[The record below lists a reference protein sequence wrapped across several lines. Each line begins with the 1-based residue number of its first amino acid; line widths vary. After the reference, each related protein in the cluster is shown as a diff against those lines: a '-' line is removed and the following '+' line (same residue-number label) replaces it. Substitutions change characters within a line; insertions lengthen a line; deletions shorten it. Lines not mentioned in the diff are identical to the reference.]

1 MSPTSNHT
9 RRICLS
15 AFAVALVLA
24 FAHTAGADPKPG
36 SSGRVFGPPLPVA
49 TAKAAPKKRAAPR
62 TVLTKKPAR
71 GAPRSLPGLG
81 QGARGAAVLAMQT
94 RLAEL
99 HYDVEL
105 TGVFDYTTLEAVIGF
120 QKVND
125 LPRTGRATE
134 SMLTA
139 LQTATN
145 PSPMIPTGGQNRIEV
160 DLKKQFLGLYKGGE
174 LFKLLPI
181 SSGSGKDF
189 CVTDPDT
196 SKTVCDK
203 AITPGGSFRIRSRII
218 GWRESKLGL
227 LYNPLYFNG
236 GIAFHGAPVVPSTPA
251 SHGCVRIP
259 MPSAE
264 WFPNEVAN
272 GTAVYVFGGE
282 KAPVPFGEKAPTDLK
297 PNATAPSTTADPALT
312 IPGGSTTT
320 VAGGVV
326 GAPTTVGGIGAAPT
340 TTVTGSTPS
349 TLVKPGAGASSTT
362 PPRATTTIAPTP
374 TTVAQVPTT
383 TLAQAPT
390 TVAQAP
396 TTVAQAP
403 TTLEASVTTS
413 TLSPNTSTVVAA
425 AVVAA
430 STTTLPAAH

>member
-1 MSPTSNHT
+1 MSPTSNHAN
-9 RRICLS
+9 RFFSGAI
-15 AFAVALVLA
+15 AVALVLA
-24 FAHTAGADPKPG
+24 FAHTAGADPKAG
-36 SSGRVFGPPLPVA
+36 SSGRTFGPPLPVA
-49 TAKAAPKKRAAPR
+49 TAKAAPKKRPAPR

-81 QGARGAAVLAMQT
+81 QGARGDVVLAMQT
-94 RLAEL
+94 RLADL
-99 HYDVEL
+99 HYDVEV
-105 TGVFDYTTLEAVIGF
+105 TGVFDYTTLQGVIGF

-125 LPRTGRATE
+125 LPRTGRATD
-134 SMLTA
+134 SMLAA

-160 DLKKQFLGLYKGGE
+160 DLKKQYLGLYKGGA

-236 GIAFHGAPVVPSTPA
+236 GIAFHGAPLVPSTPA

-297 PNATAPSTTADPALT
+297 PNATAPPTTADPALT

-326 GAPTTVGGIGAAPT
+326 GAPTTVAGIGAAPS
-340 TTVTGSTPS
+340 TTVRGSTSS
-349 TLVKPGAGASSTT
+349 TLVSPGAGAASTT
-362 PPRATTTIAPTP
+362 TRPTTTIAPAP

-383 TLAQAPT
+383 VAQAAT
-390 TVAQAP
+390 TVALAS
-396 TTVAQAP
+396 TTI
-403 TTLEASVTTS
+403 EASVTTS
-413 TLSPNTSTVVAA
+413 TLSPTTSTVV
-425 AVVAA
+425 VTA

>member
-1 MSPTSNHT
+1 MSPTSNHA
-9 RRICLS
+9 RRISLS

-24 FAHTAGADPKPG
+24 CANTAGADPKPG

-49 TAKAAPKKRAAPR
+49 TAKAAPKKRPAPR
-62 TVLTKKPAR
+62 AVLTKKPAR
-71 GAPRSLPGLG
+71 SAPRSLPGLG

-105 TGVFDYTTLEAVIGF
+105 TGVFDYTTLQAVIGF

-125 LPRTGRATE
+125 LPRTGRATD
-134 SMLTA
+134 SMVAA
-139 LQTATN
+139 LQAATN

-282 KAPVPFGEKAPTDLK
+282 NAPVPFGEKAPTDLK

-326 GAPTTVGGIGAAPT
+326 GAPTTVAGIGAAAT

-374 TTVAQVPTT
+374 TTIAQV
-383 TLAQAPT
+383 PT
-390 TVAQAP
+390 TVAQAS
-396 TTVAQAP
+396 TTVAQAS

-413 TLSPNTSTVVAA
+413 TLSPNTSTVV
-425 AVVAA
+425 VAA